1 MGSKGTQFLAEIKQ
15 MLHSIDENYPT
26 HILDDPEHF
35 IACFKKQEQTIEE
48 ISLMLTNFRNSH
60 ELMDIKEQKLVGE
73 LKKIMKEQEEMRLVF
88 HDWGNPLAI
97 FSQQQAILKEIKTT
111 LSFET

>member
-1 MGSKGTQFLAEIKQ
+1 MGSRGTQFLAEIKQ
-15 MLHSIDENYPT
+15 MLHSIDEKYPT

-48 ISLMLTNFRNSH
+48 ISLRLTIFRNSH

-73 LKKIMKEQEEMRLVF
+73 LKKIMKEQEDMRLVF
-88 HDWGNPLAI
+88 MTGGLP
-97 FSQQQAILKEIKTT
+97 
-111 LSFET
+111 

>member
-1 MGSKGTQFLAEIKQ
+1 
-15 MLHSIDENYPT
+15 MLHSIDEKYPT

-48 ISLMLTNFRNSH
+48 ISLRLTNFRNSH

-88 HDWGNPLAI
+88 HDWGNPFAI